1 MVGPFENFVPS
12 DVQCWQVQST
22 TLGKLHYDRACYV
35 LKKAR
40 ARKKNTV
47 QEVIYSKDVYPDKEK
62 EKTKFCKRCLPKGF
76 FE

>member
-1 MVGPFENFVPS
+1 MGRFENFVPS

-40 ARKKNTV
+40 EEGTV
-47 QEVIYSKDVYPDKEK
+47 QEVIYSKGVYLDKEK
-62 EKTKFCKRCLPKGF
+62 EKSKFCKRCLPNGF